1 MRGRMTEDAPF
12 LSGGPEEPDSGAVE
26 LTAEEL
32 RAELG
37 RARDVGKRIVENVN
51 RVVRGKQPVVE
62 LVTTALLAGGHV
74 LIEDVPGVGKTVL
87 ARSIAISIGGR
98 FARIQGTPDL
108 MPADVTG
115 SVIYRREEESFV
127 FHPGPVF
134 SNVVLVDEINR
145 ATPRTQSA
153 LLEAM
158 EERQVSV
165 EGHSYVLPEP
175 FVLLATQNPVEYH
188 GTYPL
193 PEGQLD
199 RFTLA
204 VSLGYPDGRS
214 EKEVL
219 SSQAL
224 GHPIE
229 LIKAVCSL
237 EEVVEAQRA
246 VRRVYTSP
254 AILDYV
260 VAIAHATRNHPQVSI
275 GVSPR
280 GSLALLHTAQARA
293 VMAGRDYVSPDDV
306 KAVAPAVLG
315 HRIVLAQGSGTIGA
329 GRLFVSELLRHVA
342 VPTARG
348 ESPA

>member
-1 MRGRMTEDAPF
+1 M
-12 LSGGPEEPDSGAVE
+12 SGA
-26 LTAEEL
+26 
-32 RAELG
+32 RS
-37 RARDVGKRIVENVN
+37 VGARIVDNVT
-51 RVVRGKQPVVE
+51 RVVRGKRSVVE

-74 LIEDVPGVGKTVL
+74 LIEDVPGVGKTIL

-115 SVIYRREEESFV
+115 SVIYRREDEAFV
-127 FHPGPVF
+127 FHQGPIF

-158 EERQVSV
+158 EEHQVTV

-193 PEGQLD
+193 PEGQMD

-204 VSLGYPDGRS
+204 VSLGYPDVGS

-219 SSQAL
+219 RSQAL

-229 LIKAVCSL
+229 QIKAVCTL
-237 EEVVEAQRA
+237 EEVAQASRA
-246 VRRVYTSP
+246 VRQVHTG
-254 AILDYV
+254 AAVLDYV
-260 VAIAHATRNHPQVSI
+260 VAIAHATREHPQVAI

-280 GSLALLHTAQARA
+280 GSLALLHTAQAHA

-329 GRLFVSELLRHVA
+329 GRTFISDVLTHVA
-342 VPTARG
+342 VPTVRR
-348 ESPA
+348 E

>member
-1 MRGRMTEDAPF
+1 MSESLPAPPPQGQ
-12 LSGGPEEPDSGAVE
+12 LGG
-26 LTAEEL
+26 EEL
-32 RAELG
+32 EAALAA
-37 RARDVGKRIVENVN
+37 ARDVGYRIAANVN
-51 RVVRGKQPVVE
+51 RVVRGKAEVVQ

-74 LIEDVPGVGKTVL
+74 LIEDVPGVGKTIL
-87 ARSIAISIGGR
+87 ARSIAVSIGGR

-115 SVIYRREEESFV
+115 SVIYRREDESFV
-127 FHPGPVF
+127 FHPGPIF

-158 EERQVSV
+158 EERQVTV
-165 EGHSYVLPEP
+165 EGHSYVLPSP

-204 VSLGYPDGRS
+204 VSLGYPDRS
-214 EKEVL
+214 AEKEVL

-229 LIKAVCSL
+229 DLKPVCVL
-237 EEVVEAQRA
+237 EEVVAAARA
-246 VRRVYTSP
+246 VRQVHTAP

-260 VAIAHATRNHPQVSI
+260 VAIANSTRGHPEVAI
-275 GVSPR
+275 GISPR

-293 VMAGRDYVSPDDV
+293 VMSGRDYVSPDDV

-315 HRIVLAQGSGTIGA
+315 HRLVLSQGSGTIGA
-329 GRLFVSELLRHVA
+329 GRAFVSELMRRVP
-342 VPTARG
+342 VPTVR
-348 ESPA
+348 

>member
-1 MRGRMTEDAPF
+1 MTEAEPFPSAGESTVASAPME
-12 LSGGPEEPDSGAVE
+12 LSGEDLYAA
-26 LTAEEL
+26 LA
-32 RAELG
+32 A
-37 RARDVGKRIVENVN
+37 ARDVGARIVENVT
-51 RVVRGKQPVVE
+51 RVVRGKRGVVE

-74 LIEDVPGVGKTVL
+74 LIEDVPGVGKTIL

-127 FHPGPVF
+127 FHPGPIF

-158 EERQVSV
+158 EEHQVSV

-204 VSLGYPDGRS
+204 VSLGYPDGLS

-219 SSQAL
+219 RSQAL

-229 LIKAVCSL
+229 GIKAVCSL
-237 EEVVEAQRA
+237 EEVVEAGRA
-246 VRRVYTSP
+246 VRQVHTSP

-260 VAIAHATRNHPQVSI
+260 VAIAHATRGHPQVAI

-280 GSLALLHTAQARA
+280 GSLALLHTAQACA
-293 VMAGRDYVSPDDV
+293 VMAGRDYVSPDDI

-315 HRIVLAQGSGTIGA
+315 HRIVLSQGSGTIGA
-329 GRLFVSELLRHVA
+329 GRVFISEVLRHVG
-342 VPTARG
+342 VPVTRG
-348 ESPA
+348 G